1 MSSESPVQRPEA
13 ADNLTTQKRRS
24 LAPKQ
29 IASGGLVVVAAVFAL
44 LNLQDV
50 PMHWIVGTT
59 HTPLIV
65 LVAAC
70 VLIGMA
76 VGFVVGRRQRTPS
89 QTPSKH

>member
-1 MSSESPVQRPEA
+1 MSSGSPLQRPEA
-13 ADNLTTQKRRS
+13 ADNLATQKRRS

>member
-1 MSSESPVQRPEA
+1 MGSESPLQRSEA
-13 ADNLTTQKRRS
+13 AENLAARKSRS

-29 IASGGLVVVAAVFAL
+29 MASGGLVVVAAVFAL

-70 VLIGMA
+70 VLIGVA
-76 VGFVVGRRQRTPS
+76 VGFVIGRRQRTPS
-89 QTPSKH
+89 